1 VWQFANCYTLVT
13 YRIVSFCARQ
23 LWQRMP
29 IIEQAQPY
37 AVSDQYNGSE
47 PVAAIAGGAQHCTA
61 LSECIASLYGGL

>member
-29 IIEQAQPY
+29 IIKLAVAQPY

-47 PVAAIAGGAQHCTA
+47 PVAAIAQHCTA